1 MSILVV
7 GSVGLDDVTTHAGKV
22 ETHWVDRPSTFRT
35 AASFFYE
42 SIRLV
47 AVVGDDFPQEHLD
60 FLEARGIGL
69 EGLEQ
74 IQGGKT
80 FRWGGDYTSDLNA
93 ATTLFTRSECLR

>member
-7 GSVGLDDVTTHAGKV
+7 GSVGLDDVKTHVGQV
-22 ETHWVDRPSTFRT
+22 ENALGGSAIYFST
-35 AASFFYE
+35 AASFFYD

-60 FLEARGIGL
+60 FLEARGIEL

-74 IQGGKT
+74 IQGGKPSV
-80 FRWGGDYTSDLNA
+80 GA
-93 ATTLFTRSECLR
+93 ATTPATSTLRRRSLQT